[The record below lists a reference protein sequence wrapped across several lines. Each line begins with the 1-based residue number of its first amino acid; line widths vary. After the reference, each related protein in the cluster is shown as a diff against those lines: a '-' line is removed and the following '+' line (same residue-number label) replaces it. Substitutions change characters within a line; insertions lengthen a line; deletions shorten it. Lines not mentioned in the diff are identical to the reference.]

1 MKKKSQKIMQTRDV
15 VKYVQNNDTEDDAS
29 DLLYCLNINAE
40 ERFNTAC
47 KMLGSLLE
55 DIKKTYPDANYVVS
69 DDHIE
74 LLLGASHSLPESET
88 TIGFLSRRE
97 AERKNREV
105 IAASNIVVGLYKCL
119 E

>member
-1 MKKKSQKIMQTRDV
+1 MKKPKKIMNTRDV
-15 VKYVQNNDTEDDAS
+15 VKFVQENDTEDDAN
-29 DLLYCLNINAE
+29 DLLYCLNINAQ
-40 ERFNTAC
+40 ERFDTAC
-47 KMLGSLLE
+47 KMLGDLLE

-69 DDHIE
+69 DDHIQ

-88 TIGFLSRRE
+88 TIGFLSRLE

-105 IAASNIVVGLYKCL
+105 IAATNIVVGLYKCL